1 MNLPGPTDYI
11 DIHTHGSGPVSG
23 VFSLENLM
31 AHEDI
36 SPADIQGI
44 AFTSGIHPWYL
55 NENNQYQL
63 VDIVRK
69 NIEHPSV
76 IAVGEA
82 GIDKLRGPSLELQRK
97 VFEQQISI
105 AEEHEIPVVIHS
117 VRAWDELLSEHKKLR
132 PKMPWLIHGFRGK
145 RELALQ
151 LISKGMFISFW
162 YEFVIRPES
171 ADLIRNLPRERIFL
185 ETDGADIRI
194 SEVYAKVSSDL
205 GISVDILKSVLFK
218 NFKKYFNL

>member
-1 MNLPGPTDYI
+1 MNLPRPTDYI
-11 DIHTHGSGPVSG
+11 DIHTHGSVPVSG

-36 SPADIQGI
+36 SPTDDQGI
-44 AFTSGIHPWYL
+44 AFTCGIHPWYL

-63 VDIVRK
+63 IDIVRK

-76 IAVGEA
+76 FAVGEA

-97 VFEQQISI
+97 VFEQQVSI
-105 AEEHEIPVVIHS
+105 AEEHEMPVVIHS

-145 RELALQ
+145 RELAEQ
-151 LISKGMFISFW
+151 LISKSMYLSFW

-171 ADLIRNLPRERIFL
+171 ADLIRCLPRERLFL

-194 SEVYAKVSSDL
+194 SEIYSKVASDL
-205 GISVDILKSVLFK
+205 AISVDILKSVLFK
-218 NFKKYFNL
+218 NFKKIFNL

>member
-1 MNLPGPTDYI
+1 MP
-11 DIHTHGSGPVSG
+11 
-23 VFSLENLM
+23 
-31 AHEDI
+31 AHK
-36 SPADIQGI
+36 
-44 AFTSGIHPWYL
+44 
-55 NENNQYQL
+55 
-63 VDIVRK
+63 R
-69 NIEHPSV
+69 
-76 IAVGEA
+76 
-82 GIDKLRGPSLELQRK
+82 
-97 VFEQQISI
+97 
-105 AEEHEIPVVIHS
+105 
-117 VRAWDELLSEHKKLR
+117 LR